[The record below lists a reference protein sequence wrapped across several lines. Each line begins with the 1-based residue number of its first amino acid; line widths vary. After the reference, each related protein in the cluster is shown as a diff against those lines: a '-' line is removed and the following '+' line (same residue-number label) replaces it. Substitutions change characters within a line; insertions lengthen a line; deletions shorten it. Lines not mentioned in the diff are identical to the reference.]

1 MKIGEIQRVYRDQ
14 IQYLRE
20 KEQSLVQRRED
31 LQKQQHLAASDE
43 ERSRFSEEAAT
54 LELSIKEIGA
64 QYDENMEFMGRVL
77 ETKTAYFNAEVSKQ
91 QSEAL
96 AKAAKDM
103 AKIMEVARRIAKGGL
118 VPYSDEKKLMD
129 YSMELYMSS
138 KNMALLNEQK
148 EKEEY
153 ASLWED
159 EEELP
164 EHDPQGVS
172 ENASFSGELPDLI
185 TDF

>member
-20 KEQSLVQRRED
+20 KKQSLVQRRED

-103 AKIMEVARRIAKGGL
+103 
-118 VPYSDEKKLMD
+118 D